1 MLRTARFLYLIL
13 VITTVQQSSSQTCPA
28 NFISAPASLSCPAF
42 LSCRTTE
49 GCCGSCSGS
58 DGQCYAY
65 TFGTTCSNTPISC
78 PTDFSPL
85 PSDATGSRPRGSC
98 PATRP
103 YQTTDGCCGACR
115 TTDNRIFPYVC
126 RTTSGTTCSNTL
138 STGCSSTVTGT
149 SITPPATCPIANFI
163 PVSTSGTC
171 PASRSC
177 MTTGGCCGS
186 CTGSDGRC
194 YAYTYGTTC
203 SDTRQTCPA
212 NFDALP
218 SDDTGSRPSGSCP
231 PWRPYQTT
239 TGCCGAC
246 RTTSNTIMPY
256 VCRTTSGTLYCATVP
271 GPGCQSTVP
280 GTSAPPPPTLP
291 PLTDEDI
298 GALVGFIILG
308 VIILACMCAC
318 AAVCVCLRQRQ
329 DARRQPQ
336 FSNYVSNTQ
345 PSSSHAPAVSIAMQ
359 EQKYSEPQVVQ
370 AVAVAQPAHQQMYG
384 QPQQMYYGQPQ

>member
-1 MLRTARFLYLIL
+1 VLVKRRVRELDASSHQLSHRWRISPRVPPDRRHFCALQPPKRERTMPRTARFLYLIL

-98 PATRP
+98 PASRP

-149 SITPPATCPIANFI
+149 SITPPQHAQLPTSFRCQHPGRAPH
-163 PVSTSGTC
+163 PV
-171 PASRSC
+171 PA
-177 MTTGGCCGS
+177 
-186 CTGSDGRC
+186 
-194 YAYTYGTTC
+194 
-203 SDTRQTCPA
+203 
-212 NFDALP
+212 
-218 SDDTGSRPSGSCP
+218 
-231 PWRPYQTT
+231 
-239 TGCCGAC
+239 
-246 RTTSNTIMPY
+246 
-256 VCRTTSGTLYCATVP
+256 
-271 GPGCQSTVP
+271 
-280 GTSAPPPPTLP
+280 
-291 PLTDEDI
+291 
-298 GALVGFIILG
+298 
-308 VIILACMCAC
+308 
-318 AAVCVCLRQRQ
+318 
-329 DARRQPQ
+329 
-336 FSNYVSNTQ
+336 
-345 PSSSHAPAVSIAMQ
+345 
-359 EQKYSEPQVVQ
+359 
-370 AVAVAQPAHQQMYG
+370 
-384 QPQQMYYGQPQ
+384 